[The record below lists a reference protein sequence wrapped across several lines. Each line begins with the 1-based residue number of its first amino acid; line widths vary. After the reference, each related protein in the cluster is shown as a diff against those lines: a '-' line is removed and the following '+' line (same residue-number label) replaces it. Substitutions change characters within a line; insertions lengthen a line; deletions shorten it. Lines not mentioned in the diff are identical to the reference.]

1 MARRF
6 LVARLIAW
14 LNTLWE
20 NRPIPLWIVLGSGLG
35 SGMGA
40 ALGLFSLQQWVT
52 GLTENPGPYA
62 GVRHLLSSV
71 GQGFAW
77 LAVGLPVGMINFLL
91 CRPKYEYGCVDGY
104 GMMYSLTIGIPML
117 LVLTVVLSAFF
128 GAVVGGLV
136 GFTFYSVAR
145 RMRR

>member
-1 MARRF
+1 VARRF

-14 LNTLWE
+14 LNTLWQ
-20 NRPIPLWIVLGSGLG
+20 NRAIRLWTVLG

-40 ALGLFSLQQWVT
+40 ALGMFSLHQWVT
-52 GLTENPGPYA
+52 GLTENQGPNA

-71 GQGFAW
+71 GEGFAL
-77 LAVGLPVGMINFLL
+77 LAVGLPVNMINFVL
-91 CRPKYEYGCVDGY
+91 CRPKYELGCVSGY
-104 GMMYSLTIGIPML
+104 GMMYSLLIGIPMTFFL
-117 LVLTVVLSAFF
+117 ASVLSAFF
-128 GAVVGGLV
+128 GAIVGGLA

>member
-1 MARRF
+1 VARRF

-14 LNTLWE
+14 LNTLWQ
-20 NRPIPLWIVLGSGLG
+20 NRAIRLWTVLG

-40 ALGLFSLQQWVT
+40 ALGMFSLQQWVT
-52 GLTENPGPYA
+52 GLTENQGPNA

-71 GQGFAW
+71 GEGFAL
-77 LAVGLPVGMINFLL
+77 LAVGLPVNIINFVL
-91 CRPKYEYGCVDGY
+91 CRPKYELGCVSGY
-104 GMMYSLTIGIPML
+104 GMMYSLLIGIPMTFFL
-117 LVLTVVLSAFF
+117 ASVLSAFF
-128 GAVVGGLV
+128 GAIVGGLA

>member
-14 LNTLWE
+14 LNTLWQ
-20 NRPIPLWIVLGSGLG
+20 NRAIRLWTVLG

-40 ALGLFSLQQWVT
+40 ALGMFSLQQWVT
-52 GLTENPGPYA
+52 GLTENQGPNA

-71 GQGFAW
+71 GEGFAL
-77 LAVGLPVGMINFLL
+77 LAVGLPVNIINFVL
-91 CRPKYEYGCVDGY
+91 CRPKYELGCVSGY
-104 GMMYSLTIGIPML
+104 GMMYSLLIGIPMTFFL
-117 LVLTVVLSAFF
+117 ASVLSAFF
-128 GAVVGGLV
+128 GAIVGGLA

>member
-14 LNTLWE
+14 LNTLWQ
-20 NRPIPLWIVLGSGLG
+20 NRAIRLWTVLG

-40 ALGLFSLQQWVT
+40 ALGMFSLQQWVT
-52 GLTENPGPYA
+52 GLTENPGPNA

-71 GQGFAW
+71 GEGFAL
-77 LAVGLPVGMINFLL
+77 LAVGLPVNMINFVL
-91 CRPKYEYGCVDGY
+91 CRPKYELGCVSGY
-104 GMMYSLTIGIPML
+104 GMMYSLLIGIP
-117 LVLTVVLSAFF
+117 LTFFLASVLSAFF
-128 GAVVGGLV
+128 GALVGGLA